1 MVQRSADDPSLVQV
15 LLDQQSLMLEHG
27 ERTRQEAK
35 AEKAEMNAKID
46 QLREELKSSPPT
58 PALSNEQLSGLQLR
72 LQALHAP
79 KLLTDEQFI
88 RLEDLCA
95 DYIELA
101 DAQVSGRGHAGDGE
115 DGCERQRAAEASWAV
130 GEHGRGCEFRAA
142 AGDSEVL
149 CAMMRTGPRRRSI
162 RGRMRRHGRYNEI

>member
-1 MVQRSADDPSLVQV
+1 MQLSSPAPVMVQRSADDPSLVQV

-101 DAQVSGRGHAGDGE
+101 TLKSPAVVTQEMAKMVASGSGLLRLAGLSENMDADVSFAR
-115 DGCERQRAAEASWAV
+115 RQAIRK
-130 GEHGRGCEFRAA
+130 F
-142 AGDSEVL
+142 
-149 CAMMRTGPRRRSI
+149 CAQ
-162 RGRMRRHGRYNEI
+162 